1 MKRIAASAALTAF
14 CLLIAPGALMAQVP
28 DNLKAP
34 PRPAQAAPP
43 AFQDN
48 PNAPETRQ
56 RLHELFRLYPP
67 SVFEVLRIDPSLLNS
82 SDYLAP
88 YPALAAFL
96 QQHPEIARDPSYY
109 IGEFRYNPPRAGD
122 RSYELVQMIL
132 AGFGFTLLGSS
143 ILGVFIWLVKTAI
156 DHRRWLRLTRTQT
169 EVHTKLLDRLGTN
182 EELMAYIQSPAG
194 RRFLESAPI
203 TLEQEQPRTTNAPVS
218 RILWSMQAGV
228 VLGALGLGFWLVQTR
243 TSLEV
248 SEGFW
253 IIGVLI
259 AALGFGFLASAALA
273 YVISSRL
280 GLVTRQHKTEQEA

>member
-14 CLLIAPGALMAQVP
+14 CLLIAPGVPAAQVP
-28 DNLKAP
+28 DNLKAA
-34 PRPAQAAPP
+34 PRPPQAAPP
-43 AFQDN
+43 VFQE
-48 PNAPETRQ
+48 NANADETRQ
-56 RLHELFRLYPP
+56 RLHELFRQYPP
-67 SVFEVLRIDPSLLNS
+67 SVFEVLRVDPSLLTS

-96 QQHPEIARDPSYY
+96 QQHPEIARTPSYY

-122 RSYELVQMIL
+122 RSFELAQMIL
-132 AGFGFTLLGSS
+132 AGLGLTLLGSS
-143 ILGVFIWLVKTAI
+143 VIGVLVWLVRTGI

-203 TLEQEQPRTTNAPVS
+203 SLEQEPRATNAPVS

-243 TSLEV
+243 TTLEV
-248 SEGFW
+248 AEGFW

-259 AALGFGFLASAALA
+259 AALGFGFLASAGLA
-273 YVISSRL
+273 YLISSRL
-280 GLVTRQHKTEQEA
+280 GLVNRHKTEQEA

>member
-1 MKRIAASAALTAF
+1 MTRIAAALTAF
-14 CLLIAPGALMAQVP
+14 CLLIAADALLAQVP
-28 DNLKAP
+28 DHPKAP
-34 PRPAQAAPP
+34 PRPAQSAP
-43 AFQDN
+43 AFQEN
-48 PNAPETRQ
+48 PNAEETRQ

-67 SVFEVLRIDPSLLNS
+67 SVYEVLRVDPSLLNS

-96 QQHPEIARDPSYY
+96 QQHPEIARTPSFY

-122 RSYELVQMIL
+122 RSFELIQMLL
-132 AGFGFTLLGSS
+132 AGFGVTLLGAS
-143 ILGVFIWLVKTAI
+143 ILGVLIWLVKTGI

-169 EVHTKLLDRLGTN
+169 EIHTKLLDRLGTN

-203 TLEQEQPRTTNAPVS
+203 SLEQEPRTTTAPVS

-243 TSLEV
+243 TTLEL

-273 YVISSRL
+273 YAISSRL
-280 GLVTRQHKTEQEA
+280 GLVNRHKTEQEA